1 MNVKKLLCGLLTA
14 VAVFS
19 FTGCNDIPADSNTKK
34 NVTDT
39 MEVTNKLTGN
49 QKTPTDI
56 DYSLE
61 RFNLI
66 KRAYWVN
73 GQRQKAD
80 AVPCPVDRPI
90 GYIVLFSESGAIL
103 GTYTVDGKITSLNSY
118 LSPDSEHFEI
128 VYNGTAYSYNNEWLA
143 DVDGSY
149 GVNVDGVFWFT
160 VDGHYMEWSG
170 KYLYSDIP
178 FEVKEPVLVIKEG

>member
-1 MNVKKLLCGLLTA
+1 MKKILALCLVVVMA
-14 VAVFS
+14 VGMV
-19 FTGCNDIPADSNTKK
+19 GCFEETNTQSNI
-34 NVTDT
+34 NDT
-39 MEVTNKLTGN
+39 MTVTEKMTGN

-56 DYSLE
+56 DWSLE

-90 GYIVLFSESGAIL
+90 GYIVLFSDSGAVL
-103 GTYTVDGKITSLNSY
+103 GTYTVDGKISSLNSY
-118 LSPDSEHFEI
+118 LSPDSEFYGDH
-128 VYNGTAYSYNNEWLA
+128 TNNDWLA

-149 GVNVDGVFWFT
+149 GLNVDGVFWFT
-160 VDGHYMEWSG
+160 VDGHYMEWTG

-178 FEVKEPVLVIKEG
+178 FQVDDPVLVVKET

>member
-1 MNVKKLLCGLLTA
+1 MNRTRKLIVIGLM
-14 VAVFS
+14 VFTLVLS
-19 FTGCNDIPADSNTKK
+19 SIGCTRTNAQK
-34 NVTDT
+34 NVDDT
-39 MEVTNKLTGN
+39 MKVTETLTQN

-90 GYIVLFSESGAIL
+90 GYIVLFSDNGSIL
-103 GTYTVDGKITSLNSY
+103 GTYTVDGKISSLNSY
-118 LSPDSEHFEI
+118 LSPDSEYFEAAGHT
-128 VYNGTAYSYNNEWLA
+128 YYNEWLA

-149 GVNVDGVFWFT
+149 GTNMEGVFWFT
-160 VDGHYMEWSG
+160 VDGHYMEWTG
-170 KYLYSDIP
+170 TYLYSDIP
-178 FEVKEPVLVIKEG
+178 FEVKEPVLIIKES